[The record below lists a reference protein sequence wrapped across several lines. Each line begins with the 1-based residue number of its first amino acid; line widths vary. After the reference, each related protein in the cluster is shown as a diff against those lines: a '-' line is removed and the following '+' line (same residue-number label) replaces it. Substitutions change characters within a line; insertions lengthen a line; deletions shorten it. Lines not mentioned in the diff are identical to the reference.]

1 MTMSR
6 TGGSTKMTP
15 MSCFLNMKI
24 YKRFVVVHVRTV
36 FCPVP
41 GSSVVLKL

>member
-1 MTMSR
+1 MTMFW

-24 YKRFVVVHVRTV
+24 YKRFVVVRTV
-36 FCPVP
+36 FWPVP